1 MVSHGS
7 SKVEVKTDGHGK
19 DAVEPVDCGPGGS
32 GTVKVGT
39 GGTFKELVVP
49 ERTEVRKLPESR
61 EPEPLTNTTSLK
73 TRRDK
78 RFLSCEHSAGIINGN
93 NNAFVTECMQACGR
107 KRGRES

>member
-39 GGTFKELVVP
+39 DGTFKE
-49 ERTEVRKLPESR
+49 
-61 EPEPLTNTTSLK
+61 
-73 TRRDK
+73 
-78 RFLSCEHSAGIINGN
+78 
-93 NNAFVTECMQACGR
+93 
-107 KRGRES
+107 